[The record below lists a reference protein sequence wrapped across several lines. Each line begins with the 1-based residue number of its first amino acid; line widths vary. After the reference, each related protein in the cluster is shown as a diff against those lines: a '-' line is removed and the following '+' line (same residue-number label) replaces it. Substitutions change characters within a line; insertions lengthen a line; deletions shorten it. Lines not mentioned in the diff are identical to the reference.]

1 VTLSPKLPDAGTR
14 EAIVIGAGIVG
25 ICAALA
31 LQDKGFTVSVIDR
44 DGPAEGAS
52 HGNAGV
58 ISPWSCVPQSLP
70 GIWKSVPKWLLAH
83 QGPLAVRW
91 AYAPRLLP
99 WLVKFFQAGALQRLP
114 AIADAMLA
122 VNRPSVDLYRQ
133 LLAGTGEESLVQS
146 CLYLHVYRAVDGA
159 DTDGLPWRLRRE
171 RGVPF
176 EIVRNGAIQELE
188 PEISPAFKSALLVKQ
203 QGRTVN
209 PGRLGKV
216 LAAKAE
222 ARGAH
227 FLRGRVTRI
236 VPCPDGG
243 YRIDTDQGRHVTKTV
258 VLAAGAWSVRL
269 LSALGVRVPLEAE
282 RGYHLVFTDPGLT
295 LNHSVL
301 DADRKFVTSSME
313 MGVRSAGTAEF
324 AGLDAPPDYRRAR
337 IFANHTKALLPNLN
351 TASSEEWMGVRPAS
365 PDSVPYIGPVPGHP
379 RIFCGFGHGHLGL
392 TGAPMTGRM
401 LAALVAGEPL
411 NVDMTPYRL
420 DRFHG

>member
-1 VTLSPKLPDAGTR
+1 MTLSPKLPDPGTR

-44 DGPAEGAS
+44 DGPAEGTSA
-52 HGNAGV
+52 GNAGV
-58 ISPWSCVPQSLP
+58 ISPWACVPQSLP
-70 GIWKSVPKWLLAH
+70 GIWKNVPKWLLDPE
-83 QGPLAVRW
+83 GPLAVRW

-133 LLAGTGEESLVQS
+133 LLAGTGEESLVRG

-171 RGVPF
+171 RSVPF

-209 PGRLGKV
+209 PGRLGQV

-222 ARGAH
+222 ARGAR
-227 FLRGRVTRI
+227 FLRARVTGI
-236 VPCPDGG
+236 VPGPDGD

-295 LNHSVL
+295 LNHSIL

-324 AGLDAPPDYRRAR
+324 AGLDAAPDYRRAR

-351 TASSEEWMGVRPAS
+351 TASSEEWMGIRPAS

-401 LAALVAGEPL
+401 LAALVTEERL
-411 NVDMTPYRL
+411 NTDMTPYRL
-420 DRFHG
+420 DRFGG

>member
-1 VTLSPKLPDAGTR
+1 MTLSPKLPDANAR

-25 ICAALA
+25 VCTALA
-31 LQDKGFTVSVIDR
+31 LQDKGFDVRIIDR

-52 HGNAGV
+52 YGNAGV

-70 GIWKSVPKWLLAH
+70 GVWKNVPKWLLDRE
-83 QGPLAVRW
+83 GPLAVRW

-99 WLVKFFQAGALQRLP
+99 WLVKFFRAGALQRLP

-122 VNRPSVDLYRQ
+122 VNQPSVDLYRQ
-133 LLAGTGEESLVQS
+133 LLADTGDKSLVQS
-146 CLYLHVYRAVDGA
+146 SLYLHVYRAVDGA
-159 DTDGLPWRLRRE
+159 NADGLPWRLRRE

-176 EIVRNGAIQELE
+176 EILRNGEIRELE
-188 PEISPAFKSALLVKQ
+188 PEISPIFKSAMVVKQ

-209 PGRLGKV
+209 PGRLGQV

-222 ARGAH
+222 ARGAR
-227 FLRGRVTRI
+227 FLRGRVAGI
-236 VPCPDGG
+236 VPGSDGD
-243 YRIDTDQGRHVTKTV
+243 YRVDTDQGGHVTKTV
-258 VLAAGAWSVRL
+258 VLAAGAWSARL

-295 LNHSVL
+295 LNHSIL
-301 DADRKFVTSSME
+301 EADRKFVTSSME

-337 IFANHTKALLPNLN
+337 IFQRHAKALLPRLN
-351 TASSEEWMGVRPAS
+351 TASSEEWMGTRPAS

-401 LAALVAGEPL
+401 LAAMVAEERL
-411 NVDMTPYRL
+411 NTDMTPYRL
-420 DRFHG
+420 DRFGG

>member
-1 VTLSPKLPDAGTR
+1 VTLSPKLPDPGTR

-44 DGPAEGAS
+44 DGPAEGTSA
-52 HGNAGV
+52 GNAGV
-58 ISPWSCVPQSLP
+58 ISPWACVPQSLP
-70 GIWKSVPKWLLAH
+70 GIWKNVPKWLLDPE
-83 QGPLAVRW
+83 GPLAVRW

-133 LLAGTGEESLVQS
+133 LLAGTGEESLVRG

-171 RGVPF
+171 RSVPF

-209 PGRLGKV
+209 PGRLGQV

-222 ARGAH
+222 ARGAR
-227 FLRGRVTRI
+227 FLRARVTGI
-236 VPCPDGG
+236 VPGPDGD

-295 LNHSVL
+295 LNHSIL

-324 AGLDAPPDYRRAR
+324 AGLDAAPDYRRAR

-351 TASSEEWMGVRPAS
+351 TASSEEWMGIRPAS

-401 LAALVAGEPL
+401 LAALVTEERL
-411 NVDMTPYRL
+411 NTDMTPYRL
-420 DRFHG
+420 DRFGG

>member
-1 VTLSPKLPDAGTR
+1 MTLSPKLPDADAR
-14 EAIVIGAGIVG
+14 EAIVVGAGIVG
-25 ICAALA
+25 VCAALA
-31 LQDKGFTVSVIDR
+31 LQDKGFKVSVIDR

-52 HGNAGV
+52 YGNAGV

-70 GIWKSVPKWLLAH
+70 GVWKSVPKWLLDPE
-83 QGPLAVRW
+83 GPLAVRW
-91 AYAPRLLP
+91 AYAPRMLP
-99 WLVKFFQAGALQRLP
+99 WLVKFFRAGALQRLP

-122 VNRPSVDLYRQ
+122 VNQPSVDLYRQ

-146 CLYLHVYRAVDGA
+146 CLYLHVYRAVAGA
-159 DTDGLPWRLRRE
+159 DPNTLPWRLRRE

-176 EIVRNGAIQELE
+176 EILRNGEIQELE
-188 PEISPAFKSALLVKQ
+188 PEISPEFKSAVVVKQ

-209 PGRLGKV
+209 PGRLGKA

-227 FLRGRVTRI
+227 FLRGRVTGI
-236 VPCPDGG
+236 VPGPDGD
-243 YRIDTDQGRHVTKTV
+243 YRIDTDQGGHITKTV

-295 LNHSVL
+295 LNHSIL
-301 DADRKFVTSSME
+301 DADRTFVTSSME

-337 IFANHTKALLPNLN
+337 IFARHTKALLPNLN
-351 TASSEEWMGVRPAS
+351 TASGEEWMGTRPAS

-401 LAALVAGEPL
+401 LAALVTEERL
-411 NVDMTPYRL
+411 NTDMTPYRL